1 MYVLAIETTGAYAS
15 VALAESRHAKA
26 DPAQW
31 ENARGEMTLLAAVH
45 GNDRFSHLQ
54 NLTPQI
60 QQVLDECQL
69 SIGDVDVLA
78 VSVGPGSFTGIRIG
92 VSTTRALAQVTGKPC
107 VAVSSLEALAIRT
120 RQLHDGQEEVE
131 VLICP
136 ILDARRSQV
145 YGGGY
150 FVKDGETEEKIK
162 AGPYTIEE
170 FLELAKG
177 FDKVL
182 FAGDGVDA
190 YREKIEEMR
199 PEGTA
204 FASVYQDAEQVAA
217 LGIKLAEEGRCCSFG
232 ELKPDYMR
240 LAEAERKLREK
251 QNG

>member
-1 MYVLAIETTGAYAS
+1 M
-15 VALAESRHAKA
+15 
-26 DPAQW
+26 
-31 ENARGEMTLLAAVH
+31 GELCDFQDVVK
-45 GNDRFSHLQ
+45 S
-54 NLTPQI
+54 
-60 QQVLDECQL
+60 L
-69 SIGDVDVLA
+69 SD
-78 VSVGPGSFTGIRIG
+78 
-92 VSTTRALAQVTGKPC
+92 
-107 VAVSSLEALAIRT
+107 
-120 RQLHDGQEEVE
+120 
-131 VLICP
+131 
-136 ILDARRSQV
+136 
-145 YGGGY
+145 
-150 FVKDGETEEKIK
+150 
-162 AGPYTIEE
+162 
-170 FLELAKG
+170 

>member
-1 MYVLAIETTGAYAS
+1 M
-15 VALAESRHAKA
+15 
-26 DPAQW
+26 
-31 ENARGEMTLLAAVH
+31 
-45 GNDRFSHLQ
+45 
-54 NLTPQI
+54 
-60 QQVLDECQL
+60 
-69 SIGDVDVLA
+69 DVLA

-120 RQLHDGQEEVE
+120 RQLHDGQEDEE

-150 FVKDGETEEKIK
+150 FVKDGETKEKIK